1 LTFLLGSTKITWDGA
16 RRGKMKLPNRHKAVI
31 PEAKIREYLLSTSH
45 PYGRHK
51 AAFFQRFGFS
61 AESSGVLT
69 SALRAHAEQCD
80 VVRVDDT
87 EFGTR
92 YIVEGQLI
100 TPDGRAPTV
109 RVVWFIE
116 KGGNRPRLVT
126 VYPAGGGI
134 S

>member
-1 LTFLLGSTKITWDGA
+1 
-16 RRGKMKLPNRHKAVI
+16 MKLPNRQKAVI
-31 PEAKIREYLLSTSH
+31 VEAKIREYLLSTSH

-51 AAFFQRFGFS
+51 AAFFRHFGFS
-61 AESSGVLT
+61 AESPGVLV
-69 SALRAHAEQCD
+69 SALRAHADQCD
-80 VVRVDDT
+80 VVRMDET

-92 YIVEGQLI
+92 YIVEGQLR

-116 KGGNRPRLVT
+116 KGDNRPRLVT
-126 VYPAGGGI
+126 VYPVGGGV

>member
-1 LTFLLGSTKITWDGA
+1 
-16 RRGKMKLPNRHKAVI
+16 MKLPNRQKAVI

-51 AAFFQRFGFS
+51 AAFFKRFGFS
-61 AESSGVLT
+61 AESSGVLV
-69 SALRAHAEQCD
+69 SALREHAERYD
-80 VVRVDDT
+80 VVRVDET

-92 YIVEGQLI
+92 YIVEGQLR

-109 RVVWFIE
+109 RVVWFVE
-116 KGGNRPRLVT
+116 RGDNRPRLVT
-126 VYPAGGGI
+126 AYPLGGGI

>member
-1 LTFLLGSTKITWDGA
+1 M
-16 RRGKMKLPNRHKAVI
+16 RLPNRQRAVV
-31 PEAKIREYLLSTSH
+31 PEAKVRGYLLSTSH

-51 AAFFQRFGFS
+51 AAFFERFGFNS
-61 AESSGVLT
+61 ESWEVMA

-80 VVRVDDT
+80 VAQVDDT

-92 YIVEGQLI
+92 YVVEGQLR
-100 TPDGRAPTV
+100 TPDNRGPIV

-116 KGGNRPRLVT
+116 KGDNRPRLVT
-126 VYPAGGGI
+126 AYPRGGDM

>member
-1 LTFLLGSTKITWDGA
+1 
-16 RRGKMKLPNRHKAVI
+16 MKLPNRQKVFI
-31 PEAKIREYLLSTSH
+31 PEAKIREYLLSPSH

-51 AAFFQRFGFS
+51 AAFFKRFGFS
-61 AESSGVLT
+61 AESPGVLA

-80 VVRVDDT
+80 VMRVDET

-92 YIVEGQLI
+92 YIVEGQLR

-116 KGGNRPRLVT
+116 KGENRPRLVT
-126 VYPAGGGI
+126 VYPVGGGI
-134 S
+134 T

>member
-1 LTFLLGSTKITWDGA
+1 
-16 RRGKMKLPNRHKAVI
+16 MKLPNRQKAVI
-31 PEAKIREYLLSTSH
+31 PETKIREYLLSPSH

-51 AAFFQRFGFS
+51 VAFLKRFGFS
-61 AESSGVLT
+61 VESSGVLV

-80 VVRVDDT
+80 VVRVDET
-87 EFGTR
+87 EFETR
-92 YIVEGQLI
+92 YIVEGQLR

-116 KGGNRPRLVT
+116 KGDNRPRLVT
-126 VYPAGGGI
+126 VYPVGGGI